1 MTPLER
7 AARALADYAFDDGGE
22 GPDHEKQ
29 AWIDRSWR
37 SFIVP
42 AHMALSAIREP
53 SEVMED
59 KGALAGDWNRDN
71 LSIGQ
76 EAKKVYTA
84 MIDAM
89 LEEG

>member
-1 MTPLER
+1 MIER
-7 AARALADYAFDDGGE
+7 AARALVGDH
-22 GPDHEKQ
+22 PDRPWESLSPESQ
-29 AWIDRSWR
+29 ARWTEAARAVIT
-37 SFIVP
+37 
-42 AHMALSAIREP
+42 AIREP

-71 LSIGQ
+71 LTIGQ
-76 EAKKVYTA
+76 EAKKVYEA